1 MKEKELTLDINGK
14 DYKVSII
21 RFTADEA
28 EVRVNGENYVVG
40 LKDLG
45 IEQVADIKP
54 QPGPAPETATETQP
68 PAGAAFP
75 GRKKSASPVHRPKTL
90 QNQNA
95 ITAPLP
101 GLITKIFIKDGDVI
115 KAGQPIIMLEA
126 MKMENE
132 VNATSAGIVL
142 DIRFKEGDSVNQG
155 DVLVLIKPAEA

>member
-45 IEQVADIKP
+45 IEQIADIKP
-54 QPGPAPETATETQP
+54 QPGPAPEAAAETQP
-68 PAGAAFP
+68 QAHASAGGKRLA
-75 GRKKSASPVHRPKTL
+75 SAVHRPKTL
-90 QNQNA
+90 QNQNT

-115 KAGQPIIMLEA
+115 KAGQPIMMLEA

-132 VNATSAGIVL
+132 VNATSGGMVL

-155 DVLVLIKPAEA
+155 DVLVLLKPAEA